1 MFKRSFGGDQIK
13 AFLSDFSRLE
23 TVGHT
28 NVQTLNHNLNSIGDE
43 FLADLGSYYLNPLN
57 LFQMGFVLIATCI
70 MTAPPGKHTICT
82 TSQDGS
88 QLYLDGKLLVDNG
101 GLHGRKKVSVHV

>member
-13 AFLSDFSRLE
+13 AFPSDFSRLE

-28 NVQTLNHNLNSIGDE
+28 NVQTLNHNLNSFGDE

-57 LFQMGFVLIATCI
+57 LFQMGFVLIATWKAHHLHYL
-70 MTAPPGKHTICT
+70 TRRFSALPRRQAPC
-82 TSQDGS
+82 
-88 QLYLDGKLLVDNG
+88 
-101 GLHGRKKVSVHV
+101 